1 MLPKSLVKILLE
13 TLIVFLESFLLS
25 RRWSN
30 HINASVHFAIFSLIV
45 LWILIV
51 GRLVPNQCLSHLGI
65 HIVAPLKVHQD
76 VSMAVLHF
84 SMAHR
89 TEEVLSVN
97 LMEYHIKTILPK

>member
-30 HINASVHFAIFSLIV
+30 HINASIHFAIFGLVV
-45 LWILIV
+45 LWILLV
-51 GRLVPNQCLSHLGI
+51 GSLVKNQCLSHLSV
-65 HIVAPLKVHQD
+65 HIVAPLKVHED

-89 TEEVLSVN
+89 TEEVLSVD
-97 LMEYHIKTILPK
+97 LME